1 MATNFVQQGDHLVV
15 AKASMD
21 SGDPTVIG
29 TIPGVCLTDT
39 EGDGNVVLA
48 TAGVY
53 DLAVHG
59 EDGSGD
65 SAVAIGDIV
74 YYDTDEVN
82 VDDANGVRFGYALE
96 VVASGATTTIQVAIG
111 Y

>member
-1 MATNFVQQGDHLVV
+1 MATNYVQGGNHLVV
-15 AKASMD
+15 AKASMS

-29 TIPGVCLTDT
+29 SIPGVCLTDT
-39 EGDGNVVLA
+39 DAEGNVVIA

-53 DLAVHG
+53 ELSVVA
-59 EDGSGD
+59 EDGSGNA
-65 SAVAIGDIV
+65 AVAIGAIV

-82 VDDANGVRFGYALE
+82 VDDTNGVRFGYALE
-96 VVASGATTTIQVAIG
+96 AVSSGETTTIKVKVG